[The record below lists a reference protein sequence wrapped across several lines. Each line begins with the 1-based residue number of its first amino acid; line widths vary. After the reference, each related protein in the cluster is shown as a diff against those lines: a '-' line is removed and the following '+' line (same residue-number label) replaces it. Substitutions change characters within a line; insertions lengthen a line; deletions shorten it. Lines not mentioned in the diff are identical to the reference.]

1 MSAIG
6 TKAICST
13 IMAISGL
20 IAVKKISDSKEKL
33 LSIKNSALIL
43 FLILLPITIYHV
55 DYTYVYTITVYIT
68 MTVVYKYIFKVS
80 YLKSVIYCGLVISM
94 LAIFDLINAALWISF
109 VSLKQIRSIWYI
121 SILSNIITSSLLII
135 TVSIRKIRKKLT
147 IIVEKLE
154 FKKVTKFFMFF
165 FLIIISI
172 SIVLYSVSRN
182 FKLNSLFT
190 TNFLIILILFLLV
203 LILISER
210 NNYDKLF
217 SKYDNLFNY
226 VRVFEDWIEN
236 EQLIRHEYKNQ
247 LAVLRCMTKEKE
259 VKEKIDSII
268 SNNINIDGEMI
279 GQLKNLPSGGFKGL
293 LYYKIAVA
301 RNSKVNIDVDV
312 GSDVAK
318 RLKKF
323 NKEELEIL
331 SKLIGIY
338 CDNAIEAAKDTR
350 KKIVLIEIYE
360 YNKTVHIV
368 ISNTFN
374 KKKDISR
381 RYEKGV
387 STKGEGRGNGL
398 YFANK
403 LISKNKWIE
412 EKQDIIDNFYI
423 QKISVIKSKQK
434 KNDK

>member
-1 MSAIG
+1 MLGVMNFKVVRSKISHFISKIENKRATHFIIFFILIVI
-6 TKAICST
+6 AIC
-13 IMAISGL
+13 
-20 IAVKKISDSKEKL
+20 
-33 LSIKNSALIL
+33 
-43 FLILLPITIYHV
+43 ILLY
-55 DYTYVYTITVYIT
+55 
-68 MTVVYKYIFKVS
+68 
-80 YLKSVIYCGLVISM
+80 VIS
-94 LAIFDLINAALWISF
+94 
-109 VSLKQIRSIWYI
+109 K
-121 SILSNIITSSLLII
+121 
-135 TVSIRKIRKKLT
+135 
-147 IIVEKLE
+147 
-154 FKKVTKFFMFF
+154 
-165 FLIIISI
+165 
-172 SIVLYSVSRN
+172 N
-182 FKLNSLFT
+182 FKLNGVFT
-190 TNFLIILILFLLV
+190 TSFLILIIFYLLVIILI
-203 LILISER
+203 IEKE
-210 NNYDKLF
+210 NYDKLF

-412 EKQDIIDNFYI
+412 EKQDIVDNFYI
-423 QKISVIKSKQK
+423 QRISVIKSKQK